1 MFAGL
6 SLDKRGLHRRLTGGL
21 KRVNKRVY
29 TPTAIFTHEATTTD
43 IITPP
48 AAPTTT
54 ADPNTITPVDTNTVT
69 SSSTTVSITI
79 PGVTNTLSGIGIP
92 VTVTTSTS
100 ETPVLPSTTSTSTS
114 TTPPPTTP
122 PVTTSS
128 STPVRAPTTLP
139 DATTEV
145 RVTVTST
152 PAFSHSQSATQL
164 AASPTSS
171 TTATSG
177 SSTGVVI
184 GGVVAAIV
192 AVAGIVFAVIFFV
205 RRSRRNSDDDD
216 GNDFDPD
223 AFRRQSMMLPQDGGS
238 GSGSGMARAMTYSRG
253 GARPPTMIEQKL
265 AHGPVSYNPT
275 PMPSHP
281 YGHNSYNT
289 FAPGQVMTPTTVN
302 SANPFFSSYAE
313 SPMASPVSSVP
324 VYESAYDARGNPV
337 SRAPSNASTP
347 VLSRH
352 TSTASNKPLPEPAVD
367 AQYVDMSRSSVTPF
381 QAAQYAEISR
391 RLNTTPP
398 QPLPLSAVAEE
409 FDHTQ
414 EVAMPAHVQQVEPL
428 ELQPQ
433 ISFDEGQRLTGQPTP
448 RESSFPESPFADPN
462 MPNMAAVQS
471 QYIQKRDSTDS
482 FLQAPEPSFTTKERI
497 TSIPPT
503 LPDLQIEARPF
514 SPVSLD
520 FPVAPSSVHATPSPF
535 STTFSIPT
543 PPPNA
548 HFAAER
554 VPEPVAEPAPAATAR
569 PRVPAAQR
577 PDTVY
582 TMYDEEDAYAGI

>member
-1 MFAGL
+1 MSSRVSYPARSKRLANRFVAGSVVASPSAFGTL
-6 SLDKRGLHRRLTGGL
+6 A
-21 KRVNKRVY
+21 
-29 TPTAIFTHEATTTD
+29 TPVTMQLAICNPAALPGTTT
-43 IITPP
+43 P
-48 AAPTTT
+48 
-54 ADPNTITPVDTNTVT
+54 VT

-79 PGVTNTLSGIGIP
+79 PGITNPLSGIGIP
-92 VTVTTSTS
+92 ATDTTTSTS
-100 ETPVLPSTTSTSTS
+100 VTTPSTTSTS
-114 TTPPPTTP
+114 TTPPPTTTTP
-122 PVTTSS
+122 STTST
-128 STPVRAPTTLP
+128 STPVQVPTTLP

-152 PAFSHSQSATQL
+152 PPFSQSQSATQL

-171 TTATSG
+171 AIPSSG
-177 SSTGVVI
+177 VSTGVVI

-223 AFRRQSMMLPQDGGS
+223 AFRRQSMMLPEDGAT
-238 GSGSGMARAMTYSRG
+238 GMARAMTYNRG

-265 AHGPVSYNPT
+265 ANGPVSYNP
-275 PMPSHP
+275 PQMPAHP
-281 YGHNSYNT
+281 YGYSSYNT
-289 FAPGQVMTPTTVN
+289 FAPGQIVTPTTVN
-302 SANPFFSSYAE
+302 SANPFFSPYGE

-337 SRAPSNASTP
+337 SRAPSTVSSAI
-347 VLSRH
+347 LSRH
-352 TSTASNKPLPEPAVD
+352 TSTSSNKPLPEPAAE
-367 AQYVDMSRSSVTPF
+367 AQYVDLSRSSVTPF

-409 FDHTQ
+409 FDHAQ
-414 EVAMPAHVQQVEPL
+414 EVIVAPAHEVEPL

-433 ISFDEGQRLTGQPTP
+433 MSFDEGQRLNVQPTP

-462 MPNMAAVQS
+462 MPNMVAEQS
-471 QYIQKRDSTDS
+471 QHIPKRDSTDS
-482 FLQAPEPSFTTKERI
+482 FLQAPEPLFTTKERI

-503 LPDLQIEARPF
+503 LPDLQIEHRPF

-535 STTFSIPT
+535 STSFSIPT

-548 HFAAER
+548 HFPEAR
-554 VPEPVAEPAPAATAR
+554 VPSPVAEPAPAPAPAQRT

-582 TMYDEEDAYAGI
+582 TIYDEEDAYAGI